1 MSYNPNIL
9 TQRDRRFAAALLD
22 RMARW
27 QQDSMEA
34 WSTQRLQ
41 DAIDALNMDV
51 DGEYVDLAIHAAIAA
66 DDAMAEGGG
75 G

>member
-1 MSYNPNIL
+1 
-9 TQRDRRFAAALLD
+9 
-22 RMARW
+22 
-27 QQDSMEA
+27 MEA